1 MQFQQVH
8 GQILKKHHL
17 FTSLSNEEFEVLF
30 QSVRLSSVAKGDYIF
45 QQGDPAH
52 NFFFVSTGRIK
63 LFRTLPDGNE
73 KVIDL
78 VSEGHSFAEALM
90 FMEHEKYPVSARAL
104 ESSELIIFNSA
115 NYLRLLDLNPRLT
128 RSLLSDFCVRLHK
141 RLDHI
146 EILSLKNSTHRVV
159 RYILSLCMSQT
170 EENPSFDLPI
180 AKRLIAGFLAIQP
193 ETLSRIIA
201 SLKEQGLIDVDGKR
215 VTVLN
220 RQGLEA
226 FQ

>member
-1 MQFQQVH
+1 MQFQKVH

-17 FTSLSNEEFEVLF
+17 FTSLSQDEFQVLF
-30 QSVRLSSVAKGDYIF
+30 QSARLLSAAKGDYIF
-45 QQGDPAH
+45 QQGDHAH

-73 KVIDL
+73 KVIEL
-78 VSEGHSFAEALM
+78 ISEESSFAEALM
-90 FMEHEKYPVSARAL
+90 FMEQEKYPVSACAL

-115 NYLRLLDLNPRLT
+115 DYLRLLDLNPRLT
-128 RSLLSDFCVRLHK
+128 RSLLSDFCIRLHR

-146 EILSLKNSTHRVV
+146 EMLSLKNSTHRVA
-159 RYILSLCMSQT
+159 RYLLSLCLPYPQ
-170 EENPSFDLPI
+170 EQPSFELPI

-201 SLKEQGLIDVDGKR
+201 SLKEQGLIEMEGKV
-215 VTVLN
+215 VTILD
-220 RQGLEA
+220 RKGLEA